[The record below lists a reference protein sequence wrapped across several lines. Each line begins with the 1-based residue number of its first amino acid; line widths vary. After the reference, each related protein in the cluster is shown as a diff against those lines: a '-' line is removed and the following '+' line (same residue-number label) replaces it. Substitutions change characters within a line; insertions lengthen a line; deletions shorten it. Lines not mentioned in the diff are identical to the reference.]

1 MIARAVVL
9 FIRDYVRLFFG
20 CLECRKHFLELSEYV
35 FTELDGSHHGQ
46 AALWLWKAHNMVN
59 LRLLMERDAK
69 STDPMF
75 PKQLYPTVN
84 ECSECQQCAALSK
97 QCLRFPELA
106 STAWNATAVTA
117 HLRYKY
123 GNAKHK
129 RLTTT
134 ASGRVVQDVR
144 GRGPPQHN
152 QIPPL
157 HLVLRT
163 QTTTA
168 PRTRGRESDADGGL
182 GVLVGLNVVLVVLLV
197 AVLALCFSSRR
208 RLFRILAS
216 TARHTARHSHT
227 V

>member
-1 MIARAVVL
+1 
-9 FIRDYVRLFFG
+9 
-20 CLECRKHFLELSEYV
+20 
-35 FTELDGSHHGQ
+35 
-46 AALWLWKAHNMVN
+46 
-59 LRLLMERDAK
+59 
-69 STDPMF
+69 MF

-163 QTTTA
+163 QTTAA
-168 PRTRGRESDADGGL
+168 PRSACGL
-182 GVLVGLNVVLVVLLV
+182 ICVSVLVVCVLV
-197 AVLALCFSSRR
+197 CVRRVGIILC
-208 RLFRILAS
+208 LFGVS
-216 TARHTARHSHT
+216 PG
-227 V
+227 